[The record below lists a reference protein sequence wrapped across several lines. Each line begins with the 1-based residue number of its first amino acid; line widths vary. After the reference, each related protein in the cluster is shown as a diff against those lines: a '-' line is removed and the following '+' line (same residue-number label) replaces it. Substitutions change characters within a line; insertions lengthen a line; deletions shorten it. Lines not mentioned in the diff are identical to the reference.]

1 MNTETG
7 SNTRTKNRN
16 LNDQKRGGYGQR
28 KIYPTNHNDYNDLQT
43 KQRNL
48 NSQGKKHRG
57 RSGKR
62 RNSQKNGSVITIDYN
77 EFGNDYN
84 DMQHKKRNLS
94 GQARKHGK
102 GFGRKKHS
110 KNQSINNDWQT
121 KHGQERKRGRG
132 LGQRTTY
139 SKNRL
144 INSDREHR
152 RSFGKREKYPKNDYN
167 EFGDDY
173 TTQGGGY
180 IENCLTLN
188 ILL

>member
-7 SNTRTKNRN
+7 SNTRTKKRN
-16 LNDQKRGGYGQR
+16 FNGQKRGGYGQ
-28 KIYPTNHNDYNDLQT
+28 KKNYPTNYNDYSDLQT

-110 KNQSINNDWQT
+110 KNKSYSKKHFINSKKNHWRSFRKRKNYAKNGSIN
-121 KHGQERKRGRG
+121 
-132 LGQRTTY
+132 
-139 SKNRL
+139 
-144 INSDREHR
+144 
-152 RSFGKREKYPKNDYN
+152 NDYN
-167 EFGDDY
+167 EFGNDY
-173 TTQGGGY
+173 NNGW
-180 IENCLTLN
+180 ISK
-188 ILL
+188 

>member
-16 LNDQKRGGYGQR
+16 LNDQKRGRYGP
-28 KIYPTNHNDYNDLQT
+28 KKKYPTNHNDYNDLQT

-110 KNQSINNDWQT
+110 KNKSYSKKHFINSKKNHWRSFRKRKNYAKNGSIN
-121 KHGQERKRGRG
+121 
-132 LGQRTTY
+132 
-139 SKNRL
+139 
-144 INSDREHR
+144 
-152 RSFGKREKYPKNDYN
+152 NDYN
-167 EFGDDY
+167 EFGNDY
-173 TTQGGGY
+173 NNGW
-180 IENCLTLN
+180 ISK
-188 ILL
+188 

>member
-110 KNQSINNDWQT
+110 KNKSYSKKHFINSKKNHWRSFRKRKNYAKNGSIN
-121 KHGQERKRGRG
+121 
-132 LGQRTTY
+132 
-139 SKNRL
+139 
-144 INSDREHR
+144 
-152 RSFGKREKYPKNDYN
+152 NDYN
-167 EFGDDY
+167 EFGNDY
-173 TTQGGGY
+173 NNGW
-180 IENCLTLN
+180 ISK
-188 ILL
+188 